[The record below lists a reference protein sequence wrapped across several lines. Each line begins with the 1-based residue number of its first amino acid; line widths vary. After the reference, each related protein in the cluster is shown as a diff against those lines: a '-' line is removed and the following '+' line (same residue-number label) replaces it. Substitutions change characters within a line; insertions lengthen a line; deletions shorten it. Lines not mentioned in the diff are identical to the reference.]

1 MPRRHVLVSTPVKNS
16 FRVSAMR
23 GMFDVPLEE
32 KLTHEWDVDLPI
44 EEKPWNIGLI
54 VGSSGSGKTVI
65 ASNLFDV
72 QAMHSGFEWDREK
85 SILDHFPE
93 QMEIKEITTLLSHV
107 GFSSPPYWAKPF
119 HVLSNG
125 QKFRVELARI
135 LAQETPLT
143 IIDEFTSVIDRES
156 AKVGSFALSKT
167 AKRMNRKII
176 CLSCHRDIIEWLEP
190 DWVYDTDAQ
199 TFARGSLQRP
209 QIEIE
214 LHEVD
219 KTAWQIFKRHHYLS
233 AQLASAAQCFVGFYK
248 GVPVAFTSYVHSVG
262 YFGIKREHRT
272 VVLPDFQGIGLG
284 EKISDSL
291 WSHLKSKGLRV
302 TSTLSHPALIRAR
315 IKSGKWLLKFI
326 GHQIANNKSPLK
338 SAHTS
343 NNRVTARMEYVGL
356 KKEEKNTSQN

>member
-1 MPRRHVLVSTPVKNS
+1 MPRHHVLVSTPIKNS

-44 EEKPWNIGLI
+44 EDKPWNVGLI

-65 ASNLFDV
+65 ASNVFDKE
-72 QAMHSGFEWDREK
+72 AMHNGFDWDRDK

-93 QMEIKEITTLLSHV
+93 KMEVKEITTLLSHV

-135 LAQETPLT
+135 LAQDKPLT

-167 AKRMNRKII
+167 AKRLNRKII

-199 TFARGSLQRP
+199 TFARGSLRRP
-209 QIEIE
+209 EIKIE
-214 LHEVD
+214 LREVD
-219 KTAWQIFKRHHYLS
+219 KVAWSLFKRHHYLS
-233 AQLASAAQCFVGFYK
+233 AQLASAAQCFVGFFE
-248 GVPVAFTSYVHSVG
+248 GRPALFTSYLHSVG
-262 YFGIKREHRT
+262 HFGIKREHRT

-284 EKISDSL
+284 EKVTDSL
-291 WSHLKSKGLRV
+291 WSYLKEKGLRV
-302 TSTLSHPALIRAR
+302 TSTLSHPALIKSRV
-315 IKSGKWLLKFI
+315 KSGKWALKFI
-326 GHQIANNKSPLK
+326 GHQPSGTNIKVSTA
-338 SAHTS
+338 
-343 NNRVTARMEYVGL
+343 RVTARMEYIG
-356 KKEEKNTSQN
+356 KKNA